1 MELLKLEDYSKLES
15 AKVIKYFIEISKIP
29 RKSGEEQKI
38 VKYLENFAK
47 EKKLQYIKDEY
58 ENIIIYKKATEGK
71 EGKKTIALQAHTDM
85 ICEKEKD
92 IQHDFLKDP
101 ITLYKEGDYI
111 TANGTT
117 LGADNG
123 IGVAYMLAILDSNIP
138 SPNLECIFTSQE
150 ETTMIGAIKIDEKN
164 IKSKKII
171 SLDNGKEGKIL
182 ISSANC
188 NEWVGRI
195 ETQKS
200 KTKLKQYYQLKYEN
214 FLGGHSGG
222 NIGDEKRGNPIKL
235 AMKALEKVEEIKIIK
250 LIGGSRVNVIPR
262 EVTIEFCLINNKE
275 IDKILE
281 EIKRQKE
288 KFQKETIEL
297 KVIKTEQ
304 QKEIYSTEISKKIIN
319 FINTYKNG
327 ALEREKN
334 DNVILSSNLAV
345 IKEYQKGIQIEF
357 SERSNEKELE
367 EKYLN
372 ELKKLLEIYNINIIW
387 HQELKGV
394 AKREKNELLDRCQKI
409 YKKIFKHQMEEII
422 SQGVVGGGFFTDKIP
437 NCEYVCIG
445 PNSYNV
451 HSPKEKLSISSTEK
465 IWIYLNEL
473 LKNI

>member
-1 MELLKLEDYSKLES
+1 MELLKLEDYRKLES

-47 EKKLQYIKDEY
+47 EKKVQYIKDEY

-71 EGKKTIALQAHTDM
+71 EGKETIALQAHTDM

-422 SQGVVGGGFFTDKIP
+422 SQGVVEGGFFTDKIP

>member
-1 MELLKLEDYSKLES
+1 
-15 AKVIKYFIEISKIP
+15 
-29 RKSGEEQKI
+29 
-38 VKYLENFAK
+38 
-47 EKKLQYIKDEY
+47 
-58 ENIIIYKKATEGK
+58 
-71 EGKKTIALQAHTDM
+71 
-85 ICEKEKD
+85 
-92 IQHDFLKDP
+92 
-101 ITLYKEGDYI
+101 
-111 TANGTT
+111 
-117 LGADNG
+117 
-123 IGVAYMLAILDSNIP
+123 
-138 SPNLECIFTSQE
+138 
-150 ETTMIGAIKIDEKN
+150 
-164 IKSKKII
+164 
-171 SLDNGKEGKIL
+171 
-182 ISSANC
+182 
-188 NEWVGRI
+188 
-195 ETQKS
+195 
-200 KTKLKQYYQLKYEN
+200 
-214 FLGGHSGG
+214 
-222 NIGDEKRGNPIKL
+222 
-235 AMKALEKVEEIKIIK
+235 MKALEKVEEIKIIK

-394 AKREKNELLDRCQKI
+394 AKREKNDC
-409 YKKIFKHQMEEII
+409 
-422 SQGVVGGGFFTDKIP
+422 
-437 NCEYVCIG
+437 
-445 PNSYNV
+445 
-451 HSPKEKLSISSTEK
+451 
-465 IWIYLNEL
+465 
-473 LKNI
+473 

>member
-1 MELLKLEDYSKLES
+1 
-15 AKVIKYFIEISKIP
+15 
-29 RKSGEEQKI
+29 
-38 VKYLENFAK
+38 
-47 EKKLQYIKDEY
+47 
-58 ENIIIYKKATEGK
+58 
-71 EGKKTIALQAHTDM
+71 
-85 ICEKEKD
+85 
-92 IQHDFLKDP
+92 
-101 ITLYKEGDYI
+101 
-111 TANGTT
+111 
-117 LGADNG
+117 
-123 IGVAYMLAILDSNIP
+123 
-138 SPNLECIFTSQE
+138 
-150 ETTMIGAIKIDEKN
+150 
-164 IKSKKII
+164 
-171 SLDNGKEGKIL
+171 
-182 ISSANC
+182 
-188 NEWVGRI
+188 
-195 ETQKS
+195 
-200 KTKLKQYYQLKYEN
+200 
-214 FLGGHSGG
+214 
-222 NIGDEKRGNPIKL
+222 
-235 AMKALEKVEEIKIIK
+235 MKALEKVEEIKIIK

-422 SQGVVGGGFFTDKIP
+422 SQGVVEGGFFTDKIP

>member
-1 MELLKLEDYSKLES
+1 MELLKLEDYRKLES

-71 EGKKTIALQAHTDM
+71 EGKETIALQAHTDM

-150 ETTMIGAIKIDEKN
+150 ETTMIGAIKIDEKS

-409 YKKIFKHQMEEII
+409 YKKIFKHQMEAII
-422 SQGVVGGGFFTDKIP
+422 SQGVVEGGFFTDKIP